1 MKVSGNGERRVFVL
15 PHLTSET
22 SHAVTATAITGL
34 QVAGVTVRMFAAD
47 AQRLDQDQVE
57 RVDEDLG
64 TEGCE
69 LVAIF
74 GGDGTILRGAE
85 LARGHGTPLLG
96 INLGHVGFLAER
108 ESDEVE
114 AAVKAIIA
122 HEYVV
127 EERMAI
133 DIKVSRPDRPSGSGW
148 ALNEASVEKSGRDRM
163 LDVVVAID
171 QRPLSR
177 WGCDGVLCAT
187 PTGSTAYAW
196 SAGGPVV
203 WPDVEALVV
212 VPSNAHALFAR
223 PMVISPE
230 SSVGVEVLPRSPA
243 AEVWCDGRRVLDA
256 GPGSYVEVRRS
267 AEPVRLARFHA
278 GSFTDRLVAKFQL
291 PVEGW
296 RGPIDDGIHR

>member
-1 MKVSGNGERRVFVL
+1 MTVSDMCPRRVFVL
-15 PHLTSET
+15 PHLSSPA
-22 SHAVTATAITGL
+22 SHAVTATAIRGL
-34 QVAGVTVRMFAAD
+34 QEAGVTVRMFAAD
-47 AQRLDQDQVE
+47 AERFDVAGVE
-57 RVDEDLG
+57 RVEETLG
-64 TEGCE
+64 SDGCE
-69 LVAIF
+69 VVAIF

-96 INLGHVGFLAER
+96 VNLGHVGFLAER
-108 ESDEVE
+108 ESDEVDAVV
-114 AAVKAIIA
+114 AAIVGS
-122 HEYVV
+122 EYVV
-127 EERMAI
+127 ESRMAI
-133 DIKVSRPDRPSGSGW
+133 DVTVTGPDGSISDGW
-148 ALNEASVEKSGRDRM
+148 ALNEASVEKARGDRM

-171 QRPLSR
+171 RRPLSR

-203 WPDVEALVV
+203 WPDVEALVM

-223 PMVISPE
+223 PMVISPQ
-230 SSVGVEVLPRSPA
+230 SAVGVEVLPRSPA
-243 AEVWCDGRRVLDA
+243 AEVWCDGRRLLPA

-267 AEPVRLARFHA
+267 LEPVRLARFHA

-296 RGPIDDGIHR
+296 RGPFEAGVAR

>member
-1 MKVSGNGERRVFVL
+1 MTVSGSGVRRVFVL
-15 PHLTSET
+15 PHLTNEA

-34 QVAGVTVRMFAAD
+34 QAAGVAVRMFAAD
-47 AQRLDQDQVE
+47 AERLDPVRVE
-57 RVDEDLG
+57 RVDERLG
-64 TEGCE
+64 SEGCE

-96 INLGHVGFLAER
+96 VNLGHVGFLAER
-108 ESDEVE
+108 ESDEVD
-114 AAVKAIIA
+114 AAVKAIVA
-122 HEYVV
+122 HEYAV

-133 DIKVSRPDRPSGSGW
+133 DIKVSGPAGAASSGW
-148 ALNEASVEKSGRDRM
+148 ALNEASVEKAGRDRM

-223 PMVISPE
+223 PLVISPE
-230 SSVGVEVLPRSPA
+230 SAVGVEVLPRSPA
-243 AEVWCDGRRVLDA
+243 AEVWCDGRRMLAA
-256 GPGSYVEVRRS
+256 GPGSYVEIRRS
-267 AEPVRLARFHA
+267 AEPVRLARIHP

-291 PVEGW
+291 PVKGW
-296 RGPIDDGIHR
+296 RGPIDGGIR

>member
-1 MKVSGNGERRVFVL
+1 MKVSGTGQRRVFVL
-15 PHLTSET
+15 PHLTSEA
-22 SHAVTATAITGL
+22 SHAVTGTAIAGL
-34 QVAGVTVRMFAAD
+34 QAAGVAVRMFAAD
-47 AQRLDQDQVE
+47 AERLDQVRVE
-57 RVDEDLG
+57 RVDETVG
-64 TEGCE
+64 SEGCE

-96 INLGHVGFLAER
+96 VNLGHVGFLAER

-114 AAVKAIIA
+114 AAVKAIVA
-122 HEYVV
+122 HDYAV

-133 DIKVSRPDRPSGSGW
+133 DIKVSGPDGAARGW
-148 ALNEASVEKSGRDRM
+148 ALNEASVEKAGRDRM

-212 VPSNAHALFAR
+212 VPSNAHAIFAR
-223 PMVISPE
+223 PMVVSPD
-230 SSVGVEVLPRSPA
+230 SAIGVEVLQRSPA
-243 AEVWCDGRRVLDA
+243 AEVWCDGRRVLA
-256 GPGSYVEVRRS
+256 ARPGSYVDVRRS
-267 AEPVRLARFHA
+267 AEPVRLARLHP

-296 RGPIDDGIHR
+296 RGPIDGGIPR